1 MTGDKAGQL
10 PSSVGRSFS
19 FSERSWYSR
28 GLFATSLYSHHLPQ
42 CVTWGGGWEGVL
54 QFAGDP
60 LPWEELLRVSVFYR
74 RQQLSDPG
82 APPLLPH
89 RPEHQVCRPRVSG
102 GTTAASWAHGVVGR
116 EGVVLLSGPLTADS
130 QEVLAALGTGRSR
143 SRIQPLPAAVHPP
156 APA

>member
-1 MTGDKAGQL
+1 MGGVFPSLSGAGTVGGFL
-10 PSSVGRSFS
+10 PRLFIPTISPS
-19 FSERSWYSR
+19 
-28 GLFATSLYSHHLPQ
+28 GLPEVEVEKGCYN
-42 CVTWGGGWEGVL
+42 L
-54 QFAGDP
+54 QGTLFH
-60 LPWEELLRVSVFYR
+60 WEELSRVSVFYR

-82 APPLLPH
+82 APLLLPH

-143 SRIQPLPAAVHPP
+143 SRIRPLPAAVHPP